1 MYSCA
6 MDFPLLYSFHVEANY
21 WHKTFSFKPS
31 DQLPKTI
38 FIGFNSPE
46 GNHQH
51 PWALEKIILFRNK
64 TMSFDSMSDGKWNV
78 YFEEIAQGINY
89 LL

>member
-1 MYSCA
+1 M
-6 MDFPLLYSFHVEANY
+6 
-21 WHKTFSFKPS
+21 
-31 DQLPKTI
+31 
-38 FIGFNSPE
+38 GFNSPE

-51 PWALEKIILFRNK
+51 SWTLEKIILFRSK